1 MTDMLYDALSPGVM
15 VCHADNGFVTILR
28 FETEYTSDDSPP
40 FVQTEYESYIDTSI
54 DGVLGRIREYL
65 LDAPM
70 SEAERQEASKMEK

>member
-1 MTDMLYDALSPGVM
+1 MTDMLYDALPPGIV
-15 VCHADNGFVTILR
+15 VLQAGNGFVTILR
-28 FETEYTSDDSPP
+28 FEDEGDDTPP
-40 FVQTEYESYIDTSI
+40 FIYYESYIDTSI